1 MHSGKALNHG
11 DVLNEPFAGVD
22 PCLLAS
28 RCLPARPLRGAENSD
43 TGRVT
48 RCAPRTHPDQMNGSF
63 LRSRGPR
70 RLQMGRGSF
79 DQIRCGSMLPPLS
92 FSSPMSP
99 FRPPEAG

>member
-1 MHSGKALNHG
+1 MHSGKALNYG

-22 PCLLAS
+22 RWLLAS
-28 RCLPARPLRGAENSD
+28 GCLPARPLREAENS
-43 TGRVT
+43 GNRAT
-48 RCAPRTHPDQMNGSF
+48 RCARRTHPDQMNGSF

-99 FRPPEAG
+99 FRPPAAG